1 MLTLPIAYK
10 KSGSNMKAIEIE
22 TTANDK
28 GKIEVQLSD
37 NYINK
42 KVRIIILSED
52 AFEEEEWLHAIT
64 ENPAFDFLNEPSEN
78 IYSLK
83 DGKPYRP

>member
-1 MLTLPIAYK
+1 M
-10 KSGSNMKAIEIE
+10 NAIEIE
-22 TTANDK
+22 TTANAQ

-37 NYINK
+37 KYINK

-52 AFEEEEWLHAIT
+52 ELEEDAWLHAIT
-64 ENPAFDFLNEPSEN
+64 ENPAFDFLHEPSED

-83 DGKPYRP
+83 DGKPFRP

>member
-1 MLTLPIAYK
+1 
-10 KSGSNMKAIEIE
+10 MKAIEIE

-37 NYINK
+37 KYINK

-52 AFEEEEWLHAIT
+52 ELEEDEWLHAISK
-64 ENPAFDFLNEPSEN
+64 NPVLDFLNEPSED

-83 DGKPYRP
+83 DGKPFRP